1 MGPLGRVVGVVV
13 GGRCGVGVGRRFP
26 ATVAGGSP
34 VDRAVAGAA
43 PPDADPVLRVVPPV
57 PDVTL
62 GGTLADADPARYDF
76 VSVVHAVTLE
86 ARRAAHL
93 YCCLFFCISSE
104 KFHYFFFLSPPSH
117 SRLAHQPSP
126 PLLIWP
132 GNEKQQEAS

>member
-1 MGPLGRVVGVVV
+1 MFFDLFFSHTTERTKSKRRTKFSPITYITPRADANFRVGPFGRVVGVVV

-26 ATVAGGSP
+26 AAVAGGSP

-93 YCCLFFCISSE
+93 CCCLFF
-104 KFHYFFFLSPPSH
+104 YFL
-117 SRLAHQPSP
+117 
-126 PLLIWP
+126 
-132 GNEKQQEAS
+132 